1 MKRQERIRLNKTLRK
16 RRTRASIHGTSS
28 VPRVS
33 LFRSNRYL
41 SVQLIDDEVHR
52 TLIGL
57 STRQLEEPPKKKM
70 ERATVLGARLA
81 EEAQRLHI
89 KRAVL
94 HRGAYRYH
102 GQVKAFADAARNA
115 GLSL

>member
-1 MKRQERIRLNKTLRK
+1 MPRI
-16 RRTRASIHGTSS
+16 
-28 VPRVS
+28 S

-41 SVQLIDDEVHR
+41 SAQLINDETHR

-57 STRQLEEPPKKKM
+57 STRQLEKPPKKKM
-70 ERATVLGARLA
+70 ERAAALGTRLA
-81 EEAQRLHI
+81 EEANKLHI

-102 GQVKAFADAARNA
+102 GQVKAFADAARKA
-115 GLSL
+115 GLLL